1 MNKYIYFGEEVEG
14 YDIAV
19 LNERE
24 ARAAAGIL
32 LLPAM
37 FSFFNAYLTHN
48 FYFTK
53 LFVTL
58 FMLDFI
64 IRIFINP
71 KYAPSLIL
79 GRIFVQNQDP
89 EYVGAKQKKFAWSI
103 GLVLSISMFF
113 IIVVL
118 EIMTPIKI
126 IICLLCIALLF
137 SETAFGICLGCIVY
151 HKTQSSKAQY
161 CPGNVC
167 EIKTKHPIQK
177 ISKLQYS
184 VLGIFIV
191 GLFSFNTYLY
201 DEVNSSI
208 STNKSMKCEAGKC
221 GSSRGYRFQKP
232 KGF

>member
-1 MNKYIYFGEEVEG
+1 MGKYKYFGEEVEG

-24 ARAAAGIL
+24 ARAGAGIL

-37 FSFFNAYLTHN
+37 FSFLNAYLSHS

-58 FMLDFI
+58 FMIDFM

-79 GRIFVQNQDP
+79 GRIFVQNQEP

-103 GLVLSISMFF
+103 GLVLSIVMFF
-113 IIVVL
+113 IIVVF

-126 IICLLCIALLF
+126 VICLLCIALLF

-151 HKTQSSKAQY
+151 HKTQAYKPQY

-167 EIKTKHPIQK
+167 EVRAKQPIQK
-177 ISKLQYS
+177 ISTLQYT
-184 VLGIFIV
+184 VLAIFIV
-191 GLFSFNTYLY
+191 SLYSFSVYTYK
-201 DEVNSSI
+201 DNNMSI
-208 STNKSMKCEAGKC
+208 SSSKSMKCEAGKC
-221 GSSRGYRFQKP
+221 GSSM
-232 KGF
+232 